1 MSETSLKKS
10 IFAKIRNNFIAGVV
24 VLIPIGITL
33 YLTLFIIRISSKV
46 IPKEINPNNYLPF
59 DIPGVEILIALII
72 ITLIGWLSLSFLG
85 KKFFELFNNIL
96 KKIPILR
103 TIYSAIGQMTQSFT
117 STGKDKKSVVLVEYP
132 KKGSWAVGFA
142 TKENEGEISKK
153 INKQMIN
160 VFVPTTPNP
169 TSGFLLMY
177 PKDEV
182 IYLDMSFEEA
192 SKFIVSAGTSD
203 PSNETKSFKIS
214 ALSYIFNKGI

>member
-1 MSETSLKKS
+1 MSDKKKIS
-10 IFAKIRNNFIAGVV
+10 ILARLRNYFLAGIV
-24 VLIPIGITL
+24 VLVPIGFTL
-33 YLTLFIIRISSKV
+33 YLTIFLIKISSKLL
-46 IPKEINPNNYLPF
+46 PNEINPNNYLPF
-59 DIPGVEILIALII
+59 SIPGLEILLSVII
-72 ITLIGWLSLSFLG
+72 IIIVGGISLSFFG
-85 KKFFELFNNIL
+85 KRIVSLINDIF

-103 TIYSAIGQMTQSFT
+103 TIYSAIGQMTQSFA

-142 TKENEGEISKK
+142 TKENDGEISKK
-153 INKQMIN
+153 VNKQMIN

-203 PSNETKSFKIS
+203 PSN
-214 ALSYIFNKGI
+214 

>member
-1 MSETSLKKS
+1 MADKNIKKS
-10 IFAKIRNNFIAGVV
+10 IFSKIRNNFIAGIV

-33 YLTLFIIRISSKV
+33 YLTIFLIRVTGKI

-59 DIPGVEILIALII
+59 SIPGLEILLSVII
-72 ITLIGWLSLSFLG
+72 IIIVGGISLSFFG
-85 KKFFELFNNIL
+85 KRIVTIINDIF

-153 INKQMIN
+153 VNKKMIN

-177 PKDEV
+177 PKEEV

-203 PSNETKSFKIS
+203 PSN
-214 ALSYIFNKGI
+214 